1 MRTVDDWKILLRTV
15 IRDAMRTREPHI
27 LSVARETLAAID
39 NAEARDGSL
48 APAGQSEV
56 IAGAVEGIGAG
67 EIARRVLRP
76 DEVRGLVERELRERR
91 DAAAS
96 YAALGRDQQADTL
109 RRQGDVL
116 ETLLRADGDGP
127 A

>member
-1 MRTVDDWKILLRTV
+1 MRTVDDWKILLRAA
-15 IRDAMRTREPHI
+15 IRDAMRAREPHT
-27 LSVARETLAAID
+27 LSVVRETLAAID
-39 NAEARDGSL
+39 NAEAKDGNL

-67 EIARRVLRP
+67 EIARRALRP
-76 DEVRGLVERELRERR
+76 HQVKEIVEREVRERR

-96 YAALGRDQQADTL
+96 YAALGRDQQAETL
-109 RRQGDVL
+109 RRQADVL
-116 ETLLRADGDGP
+116 EALLRADGDGT

>member
-1 MRTVDDWKILLRTV
+1 MRTVDDWKILLRAA
-15 IRDAMRTREPHI
+15 IRDAMRAREPHT
-27 LSVARETLAAID
+27 LSVVRETLAAID
-39 NAEARDGSL
+39 NAEAEDRNL
-48 APAGQSEV
+48 APAGHSEV

-67 EIARRVLRP
+67 EIARRALGPHEAR
-76 DEVRGLVERELRERR
+76 EIIERELRERR

-109 RRQGDVL
+109 RLQADVL
-116 ETLLRADGDGP
+116 EALLRADEDR